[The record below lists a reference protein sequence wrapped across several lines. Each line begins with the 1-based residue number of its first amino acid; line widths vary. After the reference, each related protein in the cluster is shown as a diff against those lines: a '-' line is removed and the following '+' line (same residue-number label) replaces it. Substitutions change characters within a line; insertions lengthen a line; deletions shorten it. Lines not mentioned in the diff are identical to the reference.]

1 MSKDNEVVEESDD
14 DVIDEKKDHVYKYR
28 LYSYKRS
35 LDIDGIWEIMDHE
48 GNMIKNASKGS
59 ICRKMIDAMMENRPD
74 PIDPGLRRSFK
85 KQTNEP
91 SALDKLA
98 EKTKT
103 RVVLKDKYQ
112 KELMLIDERVRI
124 AEENAF
130 KEGKKIIFVDLT
142 DVDPKIFKELED
154 TDV

>member
-1 MSKDNEVVEESDD
+1 MSKENEIVDEVEDTTED
-14 DVIDEKKDHVYKYR
+14 KKDHVYKYR

-35 LDIDGIWEIMDHE
+35 LDIDGVWEIMDHE

-59 ICRKMIDAMMENRPD
+59 ICRKMIDAMMEGRPD
-74 PIDPGLRRSFK
+74 PIDPGLRRSIK

-98 EKTKT
+98 EKTKS
-103 RVVLKDKYQ
+103 RVLLKEKYQ
-112 KELMLIDERVRI
+112 KELIAIDERMRL
-124 AEENAF
+124 AEETAF

-142 DVDPKIFKELED
+142 DIDPKIFKDLED
-154 TDV
+154 IDV